1 MVSDFGI
8 RVIAILSLVV
18 GIFETFIGITLT
30 YGVLTN
36 SFQSNT
42 ERSLPLLLPLLYVC
56 LGILKMWSGF
66 GLINKN
72 ARAWYLSILVQVT
85 SIYIYGY
92 EYLMPGSK
100 SSLTS
105 IAGAITLSSVIVIY
119 LLKRSVRLLYGVEK
133 NVQEEELKT
142 KYVEIINRLSVH

>member
-1 MVSDFGI
+1 
-8 RVIAILSLVV
+8 
-18 GIFETFIGITLT
+18 
-30 YGVLTN
+30 
-36 SFQSNT
+36 
-42 ERSLPLLLPLLYVC
+42 
-56 LGILKMWSGF
+56 MWSGF